1 MTRLKTGITEFDE
14 MLRGG
19 FLEGDAVMVAGAAG
33 SGKTTLALQ
42 HLVNGA
48 TKYGQNGVYVTFE
61 QLPDQIYRDAAGF
74 GWDLKKLEEEG
85 KFQLICT
92 SPDLLV
98 TKNGAEDLLG
108 DTIRELNPRRLVV
121 DSLSHLQMF
130 VPESDVRREVYRLVM
145 FLKTKGISSMLL
157 WENPQILGT
166 SYSITDVG
174 LSFMVD
180 AIVALRS
187 VEIESSMRR
196 ALGILKMRG
205 SDHDK
210 HLREY
215 EITPH
220 GIRVDQPFA
229 QYEGLMSG
237 SPRRVASEKFVD
249 MFRSVSD
256 KKKSTNFSLATL
268 RGLPLIKPSY
278 WA

>member
-48 TKYGQNGVYVTFE
+48 TKFGQNGVYVTFE

-145 FLKTKGISSMLL
+145 FLKTKGISSMLVC
-157 WENPQILGT
+157 ENAQILGN
-166 SYSITDVG
+166 SYSISDVG
-174 LSFMVD
+174 LSFMAD
-180 AIVALRS
+180 ALRDIRAVKIAIS
-187 VEIESSMRR
+187 MSSP
-196 ALGILKMRG
+196 LGAFKI
-205 SDHDK
+205 
-210 HLREY
+210 
-215 EITPH
+215 
-220 GIRVDQPFA
+220 
-229 QYEGLMSG
+229 
-237 SPRRVASEKFVD
+237 
-249 MFRSVSD
+249 
-256 KKKSTNFSLATL
+256 
-268 RGLPLIKPSY
+268 
-278 WA
+278 

>member
-157 WENPQILGT
+157 WENPQILGN

-180 AIVALRS
+180 AIVALRA

-220 GIRVDQPFA
+220 GIRVDQPFT

-256 KKKSTNFSLATL
+256 KKKSAV
-268 RGLPLIKPSY
+268 G
-278 WA
+278 

>member
-48 TKYGQNGVYVTFE
+48 TKFGQNGVYVTFE
-61 QLPDQIYRDAAGF
+61 QLPDQIYRDAEGF

-145 FLKTKGISSMLL
+145 FLKTKGISSVLL
-157 WENPQILGT
+157 WENPQILGN

-180 AIVALRS
+180 AIIALRA

-256 KKKSTNFSLATL
+256 KKKSAV
-268 RGLPLIKPSY
+268 G
-278 WA
+278 

>member
-108 DTIRELNPRRLVV
+108 DTIRELNPEGWSSIRLV
-121 DSLSHLQMF
+121 
-130 VPESDVRREVYRLVM
+130 
-145 FLKTKGISSMLL
+145 ISRCL
-157 WENPQILGT
+157 
-166 SYSITDVG
+166 
-174 LSFMVD
+174 F
-180 AIVALRS
+180 
-187 VEIESSMRR
+187 
-196 ALGILKMRG
+196 
-205 SDHDK
+205 
-210 HLREY
+210 
-215 EITPH
+215 
-220 GIRVDQPFA
+220 
-229 QYEGLMSG
+229 
-237 SPRRVASEKFVD
+237 RRV
-249 MFRSVSD
+249 MYGGRSTD
-256 KKKSTNFSLATL
+256 WLCC
-268 RGLPLIKPSY
+268 
-278 WA
+278 

>member
-108 DTIRELNPRRLVV
+108 DTIRELNPRRLVI

-130 VPESDVRREVYRLVM
+130 VPESDVRRKVYRLVM
-145 FLKTKGISSMLL
+145 FLKTKGI
-157 WENPQILGT
+157 
-166 SYSITDVG
+166 
-174 LSFMVD
+174 
-180 AIVALRS
+180 
-187 VEIESSMRR
+187 
-196 ALGILKMRG
+196 
-205 SDHDK
+205 
-210 HLREY
+210 
-215 EITPH
+215 
-220 GIRVDQPFA
+220 RVDQPFSE
-229 QYEGLMSG
+229 YEGLMSG

-256 KKKSTNFSLATL
+256 KKKHGVS
-268 RGLPLIKPSY
+268 
-278 WA
+278 

>member
-1 MTRLKTGITEFDE
+1 
-14 MLRGG
+14 
-19 FLEGDAVMVAGAAG
+19 
-33 SGKTTLALQ
+33 
-42 HLVNGA
+42 
-48 TKYGQNGVYVTFE
+48 
-61 QLPDQIYRDAAGF
+61 
-74 GWDLKKLEEEG
+74 
-85 KFQLICT
+85 
-92 SPDLLV
+92 
-98 TKNGAEDLLG
+98 
-108 DTIRELNPRRLVV
+108 
-121 DSLSHLQMF
+121 
-130 VPESDVRREVYRLVM
+130 
-145 FLKTKGISSMLL
+145 MLL
-157 WENPQILGT
+157 WENPQILGN

-180 AIVALRS
+180 AIIALRA

-256 KKKSTNFSLATL
+256 KKKSAV
-268 RGLPLIKPSY
+268 G
-278 WA
+278 